1 MTDPKFTPMTDEDH
15 RQLLEWALKIDRP
28 NPWRFVAVAGVGLAV
43 LAFIIAVVG

>member
-15 RQLLEWALKIDRP
+15 RQLLEWARNIDRP

-43 LAFIIAVVG
+43 LVTIIVVG